1 MKSWE
6 AEINKFWRRLEPEQ
20 FRYFTWENA
29 WIGYERDIKL
39 HAHRFVDFLK
49 AKHGVKLTFDAAGLG
64 RLNDIIPRLRATKYG
79 RDLFIGLAGFLAQ
92 CVVSI
97 LKGEPGGTFVH
108 VGMPEAEY
116 LEVSSAEVSYN
127 PVLEAYR
134 ALTEPKH
141 NVREEYARLSRK
153 VSEIRTSWRR
163 LSKDERSRRIQ
174 ATIRGQRERAEKL
187 RQEVM
192 EALSR
197 LEEVNVDEENHKKPS
212 SYPQYGVG
220 KLDQP
225 GSCCS
230 HGSWL
235 SLFTT
240 HTSSKENEV

>member
-1 MKSWE
+1 MRLKNWQ
-6 AEINKFWRRLEPEQ
+6 AEIKRFWLRLEPVQ

-29 WIGYERDIKL
+29 WVGYGKEIAL
-39 HAHRFVDFLK
+39 HASRFRDHVE
-49 AKHGVKLTFDAAGLG
+49 AKYRIKLTFGAEGLDH
-64 RLNDIIPRLRATKYG
+64 LYQIIPRLRATRYN
-79 RDLFIGLAGFLAQ
+79 REVFLGLAGFLAQ
-92 CVVSI
+92 CVISN

-153 VSEIRTSWRR
+153 VSEIRTIWRR

-174 ATIRGQRERAEKL
+174 ATERGQRERAEKL

-197 LEEVNVDEENHKKPS
+197 LEEIKVNED
-212 SYPQYGVG
+212 
-220 KLDQP
+220 D
-225 GSCCS
+225 
-230 HGSWL
+230 
-235 SLFTT
+235 
-240 HTSSKENEV
+240 